1 MGTDLIL
8 RPEPVLHVGSDTFMR
23 PDPTVHHR
31 VAGAVRQMAN
41 QFNHRV
47 SLRDRTR
54 MLTTIHQRVIEAAK
68 SGHYMIKVGLES
80 PTTLIIGRTY
90 RDRTGYRTYRIIEAL
105 AETNLKYELGYR
117 FVGEMVGDVM
127 TMDGGDKEYFT
138 ETGVRFLNSDTHQFD
153 LVESVAIT
161 DELYADLTSLGY
173 QVARNADHFM
183 VSWAEPK

>member
-68 SGHYMIKVGLES
+68 NGHYMIKVGLES
-80 PTTLIIGRTY
+80 PTALVIGRTY
-90 RDRTGYRTYRIIEAL
+90 RDRSGYRTYRITEAIP
-105 AETNLKYELGYR
+105 ETHTKYDRGYR
-117 FVGEMVGDVM
+117 FIGVKIDDLTIDGDV
-127 TMDGGDKEYFT
+127 EYFT
-138 ETGVRFLNSDTHQFD
+138 EAGVRFIGGDTRQFD
-153 LVESVAIT
+153 LVESVVIT

-183 VSWAEPK
+183 VSWAEPE